1 MQAYHRGIG
10 YPEYV
15 WFTSGGLTAEWWT
28 EVPVAN
34 SSCPPWLVAKS
45 INGSFGFLPHGY
57 IVDEDEVFDTLSGEV
72 YNYNNYYAVFI
83 NNFVEFAN

>member
-34 SSCPPWLVAKS
+34 SSCPHWLVAKS

-72 YNYNNYYAVFI
+72 YNYNNNYAVFV
-83 NNFVEFAN
+83 NNFVEFTN